1 MLSNDSYQGSSFS
14 KENYFDHLLN
24 LTPSSVY
31 WKDLSGIYLGC
42 NLSMLGM
49 VGLSSL
55 KEIIGKTDYDL
66 PWRGFADTLKK
77 NDREVVQFGK
87 LLHFEETGM
96 LANGNIIVVISNKMP
111 LVDQSGNV
119 VGIIGSSIDITAIKQ
134 AERAKQKFL
143 QDMAHDLRTPL
154 AGIIGLSSLQAMGDT
169 NTPEKI
175 KTYGQMICGAS
186 EQLLELFNTV
196 IQVIETEHMIDA
208 VQTAPLD
215 LLALARELQTLMEPS
230 VHTKGLQFH
239 LKLDARLPIV
249 LSDRIK
255 LKRVL
260 LNLLSNAVKF
270 TKQGKVSLTI
280 TLLSIKHD
288 QAKVEIR
295 VADTGI
301 GIAKDSLDKIFDH
314 FYRGHPSHRAEYS
327 GYGIGLYLVKTAL
340 QSLGGNIEVFSN
352 EGQGA
357 CFTLQFDFPVYHQ
370 GLDDVSDIMPIKS
383 VAHIQSTQRTI
394 LLAEDNTLVLHATK
408 KILENANYN
417 VIVVTDGITALHA
430 LQTKSFAWALLDIG
444 LSKMKGIEVTK
455 HYRQWEQ
462 ERGKSRL
469 PIFAFTAHGLHEVT
483 ENCRTAGMDHV
494 FSKPFTSKD
503 LQTIIQY
510 L

>member
-175 KTYGQMICGAS
+175 KTYGQMICGDDH
-186 EQLLELFNTV
+186 LNNTPRQ
-196 IQVIETEHMIDA
+196 IN
-208 VQTAPLD
+208 L
-215 LLALARELQTLMEPS
+215 LLALGADLPLYSHVPMILGPDGKKLSKRHGAANILQYREEGYLPDALLNYLVRLGWSHDNQEIFSRQQMIECFDLHGLNKAPAAINPDKLVWLNQHYLRTDDLHQVTTLLRKELEDLGINTRSHEAPDLEELVVLQRERVKTLRDMAEKSLFFYTDPPIDQQVIQPEVLPAFRALYMS
-230 VHTKGLQFH
+230 FSQLQDWTDVALH
-239 LKLDARLPIV
+239 G
-249 LSDRIK
+249 
-255 LKRVL
+255 VL
-260 LNLLSNAVKF
+260 LETASQF
-270 TKQGKVSLTI
+270 SLTLGKLVQPFRLMITGSTVSPPMNI
-280 TLLSIKHD
+280 TL
-288 QAKVEIR
+288 R
-295 VADTGI
+295 
-301 GIAKDSLDKIFDH
+301 
-314 FYRGHPSHRAEYS
+314 
-327 GYGIGLYLVKTAL
+327 
-340 QSLGGNIEVFSN
+340 
-352 EGQGA
+352 
-357 CFTLQFDFPVYHQ
+357 
-370 GLDDVSDIMPIKS
+370 
-383 VAHIQSTQRTI
+383 
-394 LLAEDNTLVLHATK
+394 LL
-408 KILENANYN
+408 
-417 VIVVTDGITALHA
+417 
-430 LQTKSFAWALLDIG
+430 
-444 LSKMKGIEVTK
+444 
-455 HYRQWEQ
+455 
-462 ERGKSRL
+462 GKSKVLRRM
-469 PIFAFTAHGLHEVT
+469 HRSMNQSE
-483 ENCRTAGMDHV
+483 
-494 FSKPFTSKD
+494 S
-503 LQTIIQY
+503 
-510 L
+510 